1 METFLYS
8 HLEIIVNKDKIKF
21 GVVVTTNLHFD
32 GIIHLWVS
40 CQSVYSQVQL
50 LGHVGQSADYGHS
63 EKVSAIFPQLL
74 ERTAKLHLCLPQS
87 DVCSC
92 VGFIRFLYLVKFK
105 VEAGVLRQLAGSG

>member
-21 GVVVTTNLHFD
+21 EVVVTTNLHFD
-32 GIIHLWVS
+32 GIIHFWVS

-63 EKVSAIFPQLL
+63 EKVSAIFPQLS
-74 ERTAKLHLCLPQS
+74 EHIKSCLVFTS
-87 DVCSC
+87 
-92 VGFIRFLYLVKFK
+92 I
-105 VEAGVLRQLAGSG
+105 